1 MHESAQQLKLYRLL
15 VENSLGLMCI
25 HDLDG
30 VLLVIN
36 PAVAKSLGYLVED
49 GLGRNLREFLSPS
62 VRPMF
67 DDYLQRIRTNP
78 MDSGL
83 MRLQAKD
90 GTDRVWFYRNVRYE
104 EAGSPARVLGHALDI
119 TDRILVERALKR
131 SQNDLAKAR
140 DELVLRVAERTAE
153 LQQANAR
160 LEAEVNQRKLIEEEL
175 LRASKLEALAVLA
188 GGIAHDF
195 NNFLTI
201 VQGNLELAQI
211 HAKPGDVLYP
221 ILQQTDTAC
230 KRAASLAS
238 QLLTFGKGGAP
249 IVRTASVAQLLAA
262 SVDLARAGSQVRF
275 DMAIP
280 DDLWP
285 AEIDAGQIS
294 QAFHNLLINARQA
307 VPEGGVV
314 EVRAENV
321 VIEDGALSINAGK
334 YVRIFVRDYGCGIAP
349 EILPRIFD
357 PYFTTK
363 ETGSGL
369 GLATAYSIVTKH
381 QGHIRAD
388 STLGQG
394 STFCIHLPASE
405 ITPVTQPAAVV
416 WRGAGRIL
424 VMDDEEAIR
433 TLLEL
438 MMKQLGY
445 EVGCASDGSE
455 AIEIFTRATASGRG
469 FAGVLL
475 DLTVPGRM
483 GGQEAAEELRKIDPS
498 VKLIVSSGYADVPIL
513 AEFQKYGFD
522 DVIRKPYTLAEL
534 SDVLARVIGSDVGG
548 VITKSRPSEGRS
560 APVERYRLKAPLPAV
575 WDRAGG
581 ERVSVILPAGAVLR
595 NSSQRSTTLLGMI
608 GVYWKGRHYSV
619 HPKDLFQKAERV
631 STASVQQE

>member
-1 MHESAQQLKLYRLL
+1 MQESAQLLKLYRLL
-15 VENSLGLMCI
+15 VEDSLGLMCI

-36 PAVAKSLGYLVED
+36 PAVAKSLGYRVED

-90 GTDRVWFYRNVRYE
+90 GADRVWFYRNVRYE

-140 DELVLRVAERTAE
+140 DELVLRVAERTTE

-211 HAKPGDVLYP
+211 HTRPGDVLYP

-275 DMAIP
+275 DLVIP

-321 VIEDGALSINAGK
+321 VIEDGALSINKGK

-445 EVGCASDGSE
+445 EVECASDGFRSDRNIY
-455 AIEIFTRATASGRG
+455 ASHGLGAGFRRRAA
-469 FAGVLL
+469 
-475 DLTVPGRM
+475 
-483 GGQEAAEELRKIDPS
+483 
-498 VKLIVSSGYADVPIL
+498 
-513 AEFQKYGFD
+513 
-522 DVIRKPYTLAEL
+522 
-534 SDVLARVIGSDVGG
+534 
-548 VITKSRPSEGRS
+548 
-560 APVERYRLKAPLPAV
+560 
-575 WDRAGG
+575 
-581 ERVSVILPAGAVLR
+581 
-595 NSSQRSTTLLGMI
+595 
-608 GVYWKGRHYSV
+608 
-619 HPKDLFQKAERV
+619 
-631 STASVQQE
+631 

>member
-1 MHESAQQLKLYRLL
+1 MHESTQQLNLYHLL

-36 PAVAKSLGYLVED
+36 PAVAQSLGYRVED
-49 GLGRNLREFLSPS
+49 GLGRNLREFLSLS

-78 MDSGL
+78 VDSGL
-83 MRLQAKD
+83 LRLQAKD
-90 GTDRVWFYRNVRYE
+90 GAERIWLYRNLRYE
-104 EAGSPARVLGHALDI
+104 EPGSPARVLGHALDI
-119 TDRILVERALKR
+119 TDRILAERALKQ
-131 SQNDLAKAR
+131 SQKELAKAR
-140 DELVLRVAERTAE
+140 DELALRVAERTAE
-153 LQQANAR
+153 LQQANER
-160 LEAEVNQRKLIEEEL
+160 LAAVVKQRKKVEEEL
-175 LRASKLEALAVLA
+175 LRAHKLEALAVLA

-201 VQGNLELAQI
+201 VQGNLDLAKI
-211 HAKPGDVLYP
+211 HMKPGDPVCD

-249 IVRTASVAQLLAA
+249 IVRATSVAQLLAA
-262 SVDLARAGSQVRF
+262 SVDLVRAGSQVRF
-275 DMAIP
+275 DLAIP

-294 QAFHNLLINARQA
+294 QVFHNVLLNARQA

-321 VIEDGALSINAGK
+321 VIEEGVLSISAGK
-334 YVRIFVRDYGCGIAP
+334 YVRIFIRDHGCGIPA
-349 EILPRIFD
+349 EILPKIFD

-388 STLGQG
+388 SSLGQG

-405 ITPVTQPAAVV
+405 ITPVTQPAAMV
-416 WRGAGRIL
+416 WRGVGRIL

-438 MMKQLGY
+438 MMRQLGY
-445 EVGCASDGSE
+445 EVECASHGLG
-455 AIEIFTRATASGRG
+455 AGFRRRAA
-469 FAGVLL
+469 
-475 DLTVPGRM
+475 
-483 GGQEAAEELRKIDPS
+483 
-498 VKLIVSSGYADVPIL
+498 
-513 AEFQKYGFD
+513 
-522 DVIRKPYTLAEL
+522 
-534 SDVLARVIGSDVGG
+534 
-548 VITKSRPSEGRS
+548 
-560 APVERYRLKAPLPAV
+560 
-575 WDRAGG
+575 
-581 ERVSVILPAGAVLR
+581 
-595 NSSQRSTTLLGMI
+595 
-608 GVYWKGRHYSV
+608 
-619 HPKDLFQKAERV
+619 
-631 STASVQQE
+631 

>member
-36 PAVAKSLGYLVED
+36 PAVAQSLGYRVED

-67 DDYLQRIRTNP
+67 DEYLQRIRTNTV
-78 MDSGL
+78 DSGL

-90 GTDRVWFYRNVRYE
+90 GTDRVWLYRNVRYE
-104 EAGSPARVLGHALDI
+104 EPGSPARVLGHALDI
-119 TDRILVERALKR
+119 TDRILAENALSQ

-153 LQQANAR
+153 LQQANER

-175 LRASKLEALAVLA
+175 LRAGKLEALAVLA

-201 VQGNLELAQI
+201 VQGNLELAKIQ
-211 HAKPGDVLYP
+211 AKPGDAVYE
-221 ILQQTDTAC
+221 ILQQSDTAC
-230 KRAASLAS
+230 KRAVSLAS

-249 IVRTASVAQLLAA
+249 IVRTTSVAQLLAA

-275 DMAIP
+275 NLAVP

-294 QAFHNLLINARQA
+294 QVFYNLLLNARQA
-307 VPEGGVV
+307 VPERGVV
-314 EVRAENV
+314 EVHAENV
-321 VIEDGALSINAGK
+321 VIENGVLSINAGK
-334 YVRIFVRDYGCGIAP
+334 YVRISVRDHGYGIP
-349 EILPRIFD
+349 TEILPRIFD

-363 ETGSGL
+363 ESGRGL
-369 GLATAYSIVTKH
+369 GLAIAYSIVTKH

-388 STLGQG
+388 STVGQG
-394 STFCIHLPASE
+394 STFYIHLPASE
-405 ITPVTQPAAVV
+405 MSPVTQPAAVV
-416 WRGAGRIL
+416 RTGAGRIL
-424 VMDDEEAIR
+424 VMDDEQAIR
-433 TLLEL
+433 RLLEL
-438 MMKQLGY
+438 MMSQLGY
-445 EVGCASDGSE
+445 EVECASDGAE
-455 AIEIFTRATASGRG
+455 AIELFTRARASGRG

-483 GGQEAAEELRKIDPS
+483 GGKEAAVELRKIDPS
-498 VKLIVSSGYADVPIL
+498 AKLVVSSGYADIPIL
-513 AEFQKYGFD
+513 SEFQTYGFD

-534 SDVLARVIGSDVGG
+534 SDVLTRVIGTNLTEVKTIPRS
-548 VITKSRPSEGRS
+548 SEEGD
-560 APVERYRLKAPLPAV
+560 ERYLLKAPLPAV
-575 WDRAGG
+575 WDKAGG
-581 ERVSVILPAGAVLR
+581 ERVSVILPAGAVLKS
-595 NSSQRSTTLLGMI
+595 SSQRSTTLLGMV

-619 HPKDLFQKAERV
+619 YPKDLFQKAERV
-631 STASVQQE
+631 STA

>member
-1 MHESAQQLKLYRLL
+1 MYGSTSQLQLYRLL

-30 VLLVIN
+30 VLLLIN
-36 PAVAKSLGYLVED
+36 PAVAQSLGYRMED
-49 GLGRNLREFLSPS
+49 GLGRNLKEFLSPA
-62 VRPMF
+62 VQPMF
-67 DDYLQRIRTNP
+67 DNYLRRIRTNP
-78 MDSGL
+78 EDSGL

-90 GTDRVWFYRNVRYE
+90 GTERTWLYRNLRYE
-104 EAGSPARVLGHALDI
+104 EPGSPARVLGHALDI
-119 TDRILVERALKR
+119 TDRILAERALKQ
-131 SQNDLAKAR
+131 SQKELAKAR

-153 LQQANAR
+153 LQQANER
-160 LEAEVNQRKLIEEEL
+160 LAAEIKQRKQIEDEL
-175 LRASKLEALAVLA
+175 LRVQKLEALAVLA

-201 VQGNLELAQI
+201 VQGNTDLAKTQVRR
-211 HAKPGDVLYP
+211 GDPVHDL
-221 ILQQTDTAC
+221 LQQTDTAC

-249 IVRTASVAQLLAA
+249 VLRATSVAQLLAA

-275 DMAIP
+275 DLTIP

-285 AEIDAGQIS
+285 ADIDVGQVS
-294 QAFHNLLINARQA
+294 QVLHNVLLNARQA

-314 EVRAENV
+314 DVRAENV
-321 VIEDGALSINAGK
+321 VIDEAVPFISAGK
-334 YVRIFVRDYGCGIAP
+334 YVKIQIRDNGCGIP
-349 EILPRIFD
+349 EGILPKIFD

-381 QGHIRAD
+381 HGHISAN
-388 STLGQG
+388 STVGQG

-405 ITPVTQPAAVV
+405 VSPLTQPSTSV
-416 WRGAGRIL
+416 RTGSGRIL

-438 MMKQLGY
+438 MMQQLGY
-445 EVGCASDGSE
+445 EVECASDGAE
-455 AIEIFTRATASGRG
+455 AVELFARARTSGRR

-483 GGQEAAEELRKIDPS
+483 GGKEAAAKLRRIDPLA
-498 VKLIVSSGYADVPIL
+498 KLIVSSGYSDAPIL
-513 AEFQKYGFD
+513 SEFQKYGFD

-534 SDVLARVIGSDVGG
+534 SEVLTRVIGSNLRG
-548 VITKSRPSEGRS
+548 VTAAPTSSGKREV
-560 APVERYRLKAPLPAV
+560 PVERYRLTAPMPAV
-575 WDRAGG
+575 WDKPGG
-581 ERVSVILPAGAVLR
+581 ERVSVMLPAGAVLK
-595 NSSQRSTTLLGMI
+595 NTSQRSTTLLGMI
-608 GVYWKGRHYSV
+608 GVNWEGRHYSV
-619 HPKDLFQKAERV
+619 YSKDLLQKAELV
-631 STASVQQE
+631 STA

>member
-1 MHESAQQLKLYRLL
+1 MSESTQQLKLYRLL

-36 PAVAKSLGYLVED
+36 PAVAQSLGYRVED

-62 VRPMF
+62 VRPLF

-78 MDSGL
+78 VDSGL

-90 GTDRVWFYRNVRYE
+90 GTERVWLYRNVWYE
-104 EAGSPARVLGHALDI
+104 EAGSPVCVLGHALDI
-119 TDRILVERALKR
+119 TDRILTERALKQ

-140 DELVLRVAERTAE
+140 EELVLRVAERTAE
-153 LQQANAR
+153 LQRANER
-160 LEAEVNQRKLIEEEL
+160 LEAEVNQRKQVEEEL
-175 LRASKLEALAVLA
+175 LRAHKLEALAVLA

-201 VQGNLELAQI
+201 VQGNLDLAKI
-211 HAKPGDVLYP
+211 HTKPGDAVYE

-249 IVRTASVAQLLAA
+249 IVRSSSVAQLLAA

-275 DMAIP
+275 DLAIP

-285 AEIDAGQIS
+285 AEIDAGLIS
-294 QAFHNLLINARQA
+294 QVFHNVLLNARQA
-307 VPEGGVV
+307 VAEGGVV
-314 EVRAENV
+314 EVRAENA
-321 VIEDGALSINAGK
+321 VIEEDVPFISAGR
-334 YVRIFVRDYGCGIAP
+334 YVTILIRDEGCGIPA
-349 EILPRIFD
+349 EVLPKIFD

-381 QGHIRAD
+381 HGHISAD
-388 STLGQG
+388 STVGQG

-405 ITPVTQPAAVV
+405 MSPVTQPASVV
-416 WRGAGRIL
+416 RTGAGRIL

-433 TLLEL
+433 TLLG
-438 MMKQLGY
+438 MMMRQLGY
-445 EVGCASDGSE
+445 EVECASDGAE
-455 AIEIFTRATASGRG
+455 AVELFARAAASGRG
-469 FAGVLL
+469 FVGVLL

-483 GGQEAAEELRKIDPS
+483 GGKEAAAELRRIDPS
-498 VKLIVSSGYADVPIL
+498 AKLIVSSGYSDAPIL
-513 AEFQKYGFD
+513 SEFQKHGFD
-522 DVIRKPYTLAEL
+522 AVIRKPYTLAEL
-534 SDVLARVIGSDVGG
+534 SDVLARVVGANLRG
-548 VITKSRPSEGRS
+548 VITTPASSEGGG
-560 APVERYRLKAPLPAV
+560 AHYRLKASLSAV
-575 WDRAGG
+575 WDKAGG
-581 ERVSVILPAGAVLR
+581 ERVSVKLPAGAVLKS
-595 NSSQRSTTLLGMI
+595 SSQRSTTLRGMV
-608 GVYWKGRHYSV
+608 GVFWEGRHYSV
-619 HPKDLFQKAERV
+619 HSKDLLQNAERV
-631 STASVQQE
+631 STA

>member
-1 MHESAQQLKLYRLL
+1 MQESAQLLKLYRLL
-15 VENSLGLMCI
+15 VEDSLGLMCI

-36 PAVAKSLGYLVED
+36 PAVAKSLGYRVED

-140 DELVLRVAERTAE
+140 DELVLRVAERTTE

-211 HAKPGDVLYP
+211 HTKPGDVLYP

-230 KRAASLAS
+230 KRAVSLAS

-275 DMAIP
+275 DLAIP

-438 MMKQLGY
+438 MMRQLGY
-445 EVGCASDGSE
+445 EVECASDGSE
-455 AIEIFTRATASGRG
+455 AIEIFTRATASGLG

-522 DVIRKPYTLAEL
+522 DVVRKPYTLAEL

-560 APVERYRLKAPLPAV
+560 ASVERYRLKAPLPAV